1 MLKTSFKVDG
11 RQIKSLQHHN
21 SYKIYSLVILST
33 KKKME
38 DYIIHVLSKS
48 VKNNSHDISGIY
60 SNTQLLLPI
69 PGECIN
75 VFRTPSPGSAGT

>member
-1 MLKTSFKVDG
+1 
-11 RQIKSLQHHN
+11 
-21 SYKIYSLVILST
+21 
-33 KKKME
+33 ME